1 MAKVLITSNSKRDL
15 WNILSIA
22 LLVAAGAWAQTVTQ
36 KPDEVVYKLA
46 QNASMDCQFI
56 HTPEQQVAKNPILY
70 WHKITSLTQMTRLW
84 PDPESPYKDR
94 VDVLDSD
101 RNSPNRS
108 VLLKNVQWEDSTGK
122 YECKLSYRAA
132 KQDKRTKGNGVK
144 LLIHDS
150 MFFGLENETQLM
162 CAVNVS
168 RDDGF
173 VLSLLQ
179 DGSKV
184 FQKTIDP
191 LHPSMSLP
199 VTLSVILPL
208 EKGKNYE
215 CQIHLGSTMIMSQP
229 FQQPLETPGTLEKVL
244 PEPAFLFVAILL
256 VPITVLLALLTALL
270 VLRR

>member
-1 MAKVLITSNSKRDL
+1 MIQMCVSFCMSK
-15 WNILSIA
+15 
-22 LLVAAGAWAQTVTQ
+22 T
-36 KPDEVVYKLA
+36 
-46 QNASMDCQFI
+46 
-56 HTPEQQVAKNPILY
+56 
-70 WHKITSLTQMTRLW
+70 
-84 PDPESPYKDR
+84 
-94 VDVLDSD
+94 
-101 RNSPNRS
+101 
-108 VLLKNVQWEDSTGK
+108 
-122 YECKLSYRAA
+122 
-132 KQDKRTKGNGVK
+132 
-144 LLIHDS
+144 DS

-229 FQQPLETPGTLEKVL
+229 FQQPLETPGSVFSLHTLQLQCVTSTEDCQVDL
-244 PEPAFLFVAILL
+244 YPGLSYSI
-256 VPITVLLALLTALL
+256 
-270 VLRR
+270 

>member
-1 MAKVLITSNSKRDL
+1 MAKVLMTSNSKRDL

-22 LLVAAGAWAQTVTQ
+22 LIAAGALAQTVTQ
-36 KPDEVVYKLA
+36 TPDEVVYQLA

-56 HTPEQQVAKNPILY
+56 HTPDQQVAKNPILY
-70 WHKITSLTQMTRLW
+70 WHKITSLTKMTRLW

-94 VDVLDSD
+94 VEVLDSD

-108 VLLKNVQWEDSTGK
+108 VLLKNVQWEDSSGK

-132 KQDKRTKGNGVK
+132 KQDKRMKGSGVK
-144 LLIHDS
+144 LFIHDL
-150 MFFGLENETQLM
+150 MFFGLDPDNETQLM

-173 VLSLLQ
+173 FLSLLQ

-184 FQKTIDP
+184 FQKTIDL
-191 LHPSMSLP
+191 LHPSMSLS

-215 CQIHLGSTMIMSQP
+215 CQIHLGSTLIMSQP
-229 FQQPLETPGTLEKVL
+229 FQQPLETPAVEKVL
-244 PEPAFLFVAILL
+244 PEPVFLFVAILL